1 MHIHSLRRSSQGMRI
16 IPEGSSKN
24 EASATL
30 HKSQKEHFF
39 FMPHHKGEC
48 NWPKCIELEPLRAKQ
63 QNVFVRSNISFF
75 HFLIVPLLI
84 LRLLFNG
91 QHIPVLLMPLV
102 IGAPSCRLLLFLLE
116 EGLPTHNFKPFYYCV
131 LTVIRAHNSKYPE
144 GIYAFCCP

>member
-1 MHIHSLRRSSQGMRI
+1 MRI

-39 FMPHHKGEC
+39 SCLIIKGSAIDQSALRRAPQSKATKRFCKKQHLLLSFFDCTPPGPSPPSFQWSTHSCSSNATC
-48 NWPKCIELEPLRAKQ
+48 NWSPT
-63 QNVFVRSNISFF
+63 
-75 HFLIVPLLI
+75 
-84 LRLLFNG
+84 
-91 QHIPVLLMPLV
+91 
-102 IGAPSCRLLLFLLE
+102 CRLLLFLLE